1 MTGREW
7 GELPHD
13 GCIQLAHDPKETPQQ
28 NGLAERV
35 VRSRKIALKQLFLD
49 RSVMSS
55 QALVAQV
62 PMARNHC
69 PRTATGIPPAL
80 EMAGRSDLLAGRAS
94 TAWNHD
100 AHSVDPEVRQL
111 NSMRHI
117 LNARNAIIAADAK
130 PALVTC
136 VDRNLPD
143 RGKEFCAIES
153 SVQIASRNQ
162 CVGFFRVVGPS
173 SSNLI
178 IDKGKGLQ
186 MDQV

>member
-1 MTGREW
+1 M
-7 GELPHD
+7 P
-13 GCIQLAHDPKETPQQ
+13 
-28 NGLAERV
+28 
-35 VRSRKIALKQLFLD
+35 
-49 RSVMSS
+49 S

-62 PMARNHC
+62 TMARNNFPH
-69 PRTATGIPPAL
+69 AVTGIPPAL
-80 EMAGRSDLLAGRAS
+80 AMTGRGDLLDGRAS
-94 TAWNHD
+94 AAWNHD
-100 AHSVDPEVRQL
+100 PHSVDPAVRQL